1 MLQKICYNFI
11 VMKVFFENNNTVLRN
26 VEDFNL
32 HHIFDCGQCFRWNV
46 CPDGSYEGVAKGH
59 GLKILQQ
66 GDTVTLYNTDNEVFY
81 NIWYDY
87 FDFSKDYGKIKE
99 ILSEDEVL
107 KKAIPFGSGIR
118 ILKQELFETVI
129 SFIISASNNIPRIKK
144 IVESLCEN
152 FGRKITYMGKT
163 FYTFPDCNTLSKLSL
178 EDLAVIRAGFRDKYI
193 KAAADA
199 FAAKEI
205 SDDTF
210 LGLSTPEAKK
220 VLQGL
225 YGVGSKVADCILLF
239 GLSRTDSFPVDVWVK
254 RIMETLYLGKETKNV
269 EIERFALSR
278 FGEYS
283 GLAQQ
288 YLFFYGRENL
298 R

>member
-1 MLQKICYNFI
+1 MR
-11 VMKVFFENNNTVLRN
+11 VTFENNNTVLKN
-26 VEDFNL
+26 VKDFNL
-32 HHIFDCGQCFRWNV
+32 HHIFDCGQCFRWNM
-46 CPDGSYEGVAKGH
+46 CPDGSYEGVAKGRA
-59 GLKILQQ
+59 LKISQVEDDVILH
-66 GDTVTLYNTDNEVFY
+66 DISVEEFE

-99 ILSEDEVL
+99 ELSEDEIL
-107 KKAIPFGSGIR
+107 KKAIPFGEGIR

-152 FGRKITYMGKT
+152 FGEKISYMGKT
-163 FYTFPDCNTLSKLSL
+163 FYTFPDCKTLSQLSI
-178 EDLAVIRAGFRDKYI
+178 EDLSVIKAGFRDKYI
-193 KAAADA
+193 KAAAEA
-199 FAAKEI
+199 FANNEI
-205 SDDTF
+205 SDAVF
-210 LGLSTPEAKK
+210 AELSTDEAKK
-220 VLQGL
+220 VLQSM

-254 RIMETLYLGKETKNV
+254 RIMETLYLGKETKNA
-269 EIERFALSR
+269 EIEKYGLSK
-278 FGEYS
+278 FGKLS